1 MSTKA
6 PREDSAKDATE
17 GALEDSADRHVAR
30 WRGHWVLESAP
41 YDDTVEAITT
51 RMGSIMR
58 HLREHKKVA
67 ATQAGLQ
74 DFEYDT
80 LHSLMIRDT
89 PGVAS
94 PTQLAADLRVS
105 PAGMS
110 GRLEGMEKAG
120 WITRSTDPADRRR
133 LGVEIT
139 PAGITIWRAV
149 MTLRGNEEDDMLAVL
164 SKDDRETLSAL
175 LKQVTLHIERDQGR

>member
-1 MSTKA
+1 MAA
-6 PREDSAKDATE
+6 P
-17 GALEDSADRHVAR
+17 EDSADRHVAR

-51 RMGSIMR
+51 RIGLIMR

-67 ATQAGLQ
+67 ATEAGLQ

-89 PGVAS
+89 PGIAS
-94 PTQLAADLRVS
+94 PTELATDLRVS

-120 WITRSTDPADRRR
+120 WITRTTDPADRRR
-133 LGVEIT
+133 LGVEAT
-139 PAGITIWRAV
+139 PAGVRIWRAA
-149 MTLRGNEEDDMLAVL
+149 MTLRGNEEDAILGDLTA
-164 SKDDRETLSAL
+164 KERETLSRL
-175 LKQVTLHIERDQGR
+175 LKRVTLRIEDGPDN

>member
-1 MSTKA
+1 MTA
-6 PREDSAKDATE
+6 R
-17 GALEDSADRHVAR
+17 EDSADRHVAR

-51 RMGSIMR
+51 RIGTIVR

-67 ATQAGLQ
+67 AAQAGLQ

-94 PTQLAADLRVS
+94 PTTLAADLGVS

-120 WITRSTDPADRRR
+120 WITRTTDPTDRRR
-133 LGVEIT
+133 LGVEAT
-139 PAGITIWRAV
+139 PAGITIWRAA
-149 MTLRGNEEDDMLAVL
+149 MTLRGNEEDEILGAL
-164 SKDDRETLSAL
+164 SAKERETLSRL
-175 LKQVTLHIERDQGR
+175 LKRVTLRIEDRPDT

>member
-1 MSTKA
+1 MTA
-6 PREDSAKDATE
+6 P
-17 GALEDSADRHVAR
+17 EDSADRHVAR

-51 RMGSIMR
+51 RIGKIMR

-67 ATQAGLQ
+67 ATEAGLQ

-94 PTQLAADLRVS
+94 PTALAADLGVS

-120 WITRSTDPADRRR
+120 WIKRTTDATDRRR
-133 LGVEIT
+133 LGVEAT
-139 PAGITIWRAV
+139 PAGITIWRAA
-149 MTLRGNEEDDMLAVL
+149 MTLRGNEEDEILSVL
-164 SKDDRETLSAL
+164 SAKERETLSRL
-175 LKQVTLHIERDQGR
+175 LKRVTLHIEEGRDR

>member
-1 MSTKA
+1 MAA
-6 PREDSAKDATE
+6 PEDGT
-17 GALEDSADRHVAR
+17 DRHVAR

-41 YDDTVEAITT
+41 YDDTVEAIST
-51 RMGSIMR
+51 RIGVISR
-58 HLREHKKVA
+58 HLREHKKKA

-74 DFEYDT
+74 DFEYET

-94 PTQLAADLRVS
+94 PTALAADLRVS

-120 WITRSTDPADRRR
+120 WIERTADPNDRRR
-133 LGVEIT
+133 LGVVAT
-139 PAGITIWRAV
+139 PSGIKIWRAV
-149 MTLRGNEEDDMLAVL
+149 MTLRGNEEDDMLSVL
-164 SKDDRETLSAL
+164 SSTDRETLSAL
-175 LKQVTLHIERDQGR
+175 LKQVTLSIEVREDR